1 MLQLKDVSI
10 TYKKDLRILISK
22 LSLVL
27 NPGDKTALIGEE
39 GNGKSTLMKLI
50 YDERLVEDYI
60 EFSGE
65 IIRNGS
71 ILGYLKQ
78 ELDSQ
83 DKEMSVYG
91 FLSQEP
97 DFYEMDRK
105 ELAKLANKM
114 GLSIELLYSDQRVD
128 TLSGG
133 EKVKLQMVRILCRR
147 PDILLL
153 DEPSNDIDLETL
165 EWLEGFVNQWEGAVL
180 FISHD
185 ETFLERTANRVIHLE
200 MLKKKKESR
209 HTISNTGYTEY
220 IEKRRHQL
228 AKQEQVA
235 KMERRDFQSQQ
246 ERLQRI
252 EQKVESQQNKISRQ
266 DPHGGRMLKK
276 KMKAVKSFEH
286 RFERESS
293 EMTELP
299 ETEEAIFLRFH
310 GGHKIPQGK
319 IVLELDEET
328 LWAEERLLAEPI
340 NLRVRGPQ
348 KVCIIGKNGVGKTTL
363 LKMITDQL
371 LAREDIQAAYMPQDY
386 RDRMDFDST
395 PVEFLSQTGDKEEQ
409 TRIRTFLGSLK
420 YTKEEM
426 ERPIRELSGGQK
438 AKLFLLYLSMNGAD
452 VLVLDEPTRNFS
464 PLSNPVIR
472 QILRDFDGAIIS
484 VSHDRKYISEVCDMV
499 YELTDKGLLPISDQG
514 KRN

>member
-10 TYKKDLRILISK
+10 TYKKDLRVLISK

-27 NPGDKTALIGEE
+27 NPGDKAALIGEE

-50 YDERLVEDYI
+50 YDEKLVEDYI

-71 ILGYLKQ
+71 VLGYLKQ
-78 ELDSQ
+78 ELDDR
-83 DKEMSVYG
+83 DKALSVYE
-91 FLSQEP
+91 FLTQEP
-97 DFYEMDRK
+97 DFYEMDGK
-105 ELAKLANKM
+105 ELAKLANKI
-114 GLSIELLYSDQRVD
+114 GLPVGLLYSDQRVE

-165 EWLEGFVNQWEGAVL
+165 EWLERFVDQWKGAVL

-209 HTISNTGYTEY
+209 HTISNTRYAEY
-220 IEKRRHQL
+220 VEERQHQM
-228 AKQEQVA
+228 AKQEQIA
-235 KMERRDFQSQQ
+235 KMERRDFQAQQ
-246 ERLQRI
+246 ERLRRI

-266 DPHGGRMLKK
+266 DPHGGRLLKK

-286 RFERESS
+286 RFERESAD
-293 EMTELP
+293 MTEIP
-299 ETEEAIFLRFH
+299 EIEEAMFLRFH
-310 GGHKIPQGK
+310 GSHKIPQGK
-319 IVLELDEET
+319 IVLELEEEK
-328 LWAEERLLAEPI
+328 LWAGEERLLAEHI
-340 NLRVRGPQ
+340 NLQVRGPE

-363 LKMITDQL
+363 LKMIAERL

-386 RDRMDFDST
+386 KDRMDFGST
-395 PVEFLSQTGDKEEQ
+395 PVAFLSRTGDKEEL
-409 TRIRTFLGSLK
+409 TKIRTFLGSLK

-426 ERPIRELSGGQK
+426 DHPVRELSGGQK
-438 AKLFLLYLSMNGAD
+438 AKLFLLYLSMSGAD

-472 QILRDFDGAIIS
+472 QLLKDFDGAVIS
-484 VSHDRKYISEVCDMV
+484 VSHDRKDISEVCNAI
-499 YELTDKGLLPISDQG
+499 YELTEEGFKKVEWNS
-514 KRN
+514 